1 MVTEEKKT
9 REREERKFNKKI
21 FILFYLPF
29 QKKKSKI
36 NRDKIVFMLLI
47 YFIPLH
53 TSQIERNGKLDE

>member
-29 QKKKSKI
+29 LKKKSKI

-47 YFIPLH
+47 YFISLH